1 MDEEIIK
8 IVEVLRKGG
17 VILYPT
23 DTIWGLGCDA
33 TNGKAAD
40 RIFKIKGRKHDK
52 ALIILVD
59 SLDMLK
65 RYAVD
70 VQDIAI
76 DFMNGFSGP
85 LTVIF
90 PEGKDLPKSVLA
102 ADKSLAARIPKDEFV
117 LKIIKAFGK
126 PITSTSA
133 NLTGSPSPLS
143 FSHINPN
150 VVNGVDYIAETNRY
164 RVNRLKSSTIVRID
178 HFGEIN
184 IVRN

>member
-33 TNGKAAD
+33 TNGVAAEK
-40 RIFKIKGRKHDK
+40 IFKIKGRKHDK

-59 SLDMLK
+59 SFEMLK
-65 RYAVD
+65 NYVVD

-76 DFMNGFSGP
+76 DFMNGFSSP

-90 PEGKDLPKSVLA
+90 PQGKGLPKNVLA
-102 ADKSLAARIPKDEFV
+102 ADKSVAARIPKDDFI

-133 NLTGSPSPLS
+133 NLTGYSSPLS
-143 FSHINPN
+143 FSHVTPN
-150 VVNGVDYIAETNRY
+150 VVKGVDYIAETNR
-164 RVNRLKSSTIVRID
+164 NRFNKPKSSTIVRID
-178 HFGEIN
+178 KFGEIN